1 MSSPDYSNL
10 AALREQFD
18 RDGYLALTGYF
29 SRERIDMV
37 LAAIARLIEQRPRE
51 VVVDNLAT
59 GQRTFWADADGRE
72 TRRFKFNDFY
82 LLSPEVRELALDKDL
97 SELLALLLR
106 EPAVLCNSLNFQK
119 GSNQPKHIDS
129 LYMTPQTDHALIAT
143 WTAFEDA
150 HPDSGPL
157 VYYPGS
163 HKIPLFRFKDGTP
176 HAGPGEMPAWTAYI
190 EAQMKERGIPE
201 KIFLAKKGDVFIW
214 HSDLVHGGG
223 AINDQNRTRNSL
235 VCHYYGE
242 ADCRKLNCDLAPLH
256 RGYWMRRLRQ
266 SVTLP
271 PESFTTGGRV
281 FPEKEYLERY
291 PDVKAAVVAGTMP
304 SGWVHYQAAGF
315 KEGRGV

>member
-1 MSSPDYSNL
+1 MGFPDYSNTP
-10 AALREQFD
+10 ALREQFN

-29 SRERIDMV
+29 PPGRIDAV

-51 VVVDNLAT
+51 VVVDSLAT
-59 GQRTFWADADGRE
+59 GKRTFWADADGRE

-82 LLSPEVRELALDKDL
+82 LISDEVRELALDRGL
-97 SELLALLLR
+97 SELLAALLG

-129 LYMTPQTDHALIAT
+129 LYMTPQTTQALIAT

-163 HKIPLFRFKDGTP
+163 HLIPLYRFKDGTH
-176 HAGPGEMPAWTAYI
+176 HASPDEMPAWNAYI
-190 EAQMKERGIPE
+190 ESQLRERNIPE
-201 KIFLAKKGDVFIW
+201 KVFLARKGDLFIW
-214 HSDLVHGGG
+214 HSDLLHGGG
-223 AINDQNRTRNSL
+223 KINDQNRTRNSL

-242 ADCRKLNCDLAPLH
+242 ADCRKLKCDLAPLH

-266 SVTLP
+266 PVTVAPEAFTGSLP
-271 PESFTTGGRV
+271 

-291 PDVKAAVVAGTMP
+291 PDVKAAVLAGTCP
-304 SGWVHYQAAGF
+304 SGWVHYHAAGF
-315 KEGRGV
+315 KEGRGI